1 VASVLLLAGLFMGFF
16 PVSGKF
22 DSESFRCGSPFVV
35 AADDGG
41 YGGTEQYEAC
51 ERERRHFRWPALGGL
66 VLGIGLFAGT
76 TSLARR
82 PSRDGADEVTTT
94 H

>member
-1 VASVLLLAGLFMGFF
+1 MGFF

-51 ERERRHFRWPALGGL
+51 DRERRHFRWPALGGL

-82 PSRDGADEVTTT
+82 PSSRDRAGEVTTT

>member
-1 VASVLLLAGLFMGFF
+1 VATLLLLAGLFMGFF

-51 ERERRHFRWPALGGL
+51 DRERRHLRLVALGSLLLGVGL
-66 VLGIGLFAGT
+66 LAGT
-76 TSLARR
+76 ASLARTR
-82 PSRDGADEVTTT
+82 SDHRADEVSNAP
-94 H
+94 

>member
-1 VASVLLLAGLFMGFF
+1 VASVLLLTGLFLGFF

-51 ERERRHFRWPALGGL
+51 DRERRHFRWPALGSL
-66 VLGIGLFAGT
+66 VLGIALLAGT
-76 TSLARR
+76 TTLPRKPPEVR
-82 PSRDGADEVTTT
+82 ADEVTTG

>member
-1 VASVLLLAGLFMGFF
+1 VLLLAGLIMGFF
-16 PVSGKF
+16 PVSGTF

-51 ERERRHFRWPALGGL
+51 DRERRHFRWPALGSL
-66 VLGIGLFAGT
+66 VLGIGLLAGT
-76 TSLARR
+76 TTLARR
-82 PSRDGADEVTTT
+82 LSDERADEVTTA